1 MPKEQSG
8 SNKSK
13 SEQKKR
19 ERRAGE
25 KNIPI
30 IRVIAQSFAPSFES
44 LAKWLRNSPACEQPC
59 NFSLTCEILLFL
71 THASFHMLNKSLH
84 ACRLRLRTK
93 ANRCN
98 HGHST
103 SRISEVIDTQHHVS
117 LRYSKRSLCAVC
129 RRIFPGT
136 RSVRGG
142 KMRRAAKSPKRP
154 KIFSKIHQ
162 GQIGSRKTAFGR
174 QTPQL
179 DVRRQ
184 KKQ

>member
-1 MPKEQSG
+1 MS
-8 SNKSK
+8 
-13 SEQKKR
+13 KKR

-103 SRISEVIDTQHHVS
+103 SRISEVVDIQHHVS

-154 KIFSKIHQ
+154 KIFFQNSL
-162 GQIGSRKTAFGR
+162 GANRKQENRIWAPDTHHMRPRHRIPHKRVGR
-174 QTPQL
+174 
-179 DVRRQ
+179 
-184 KKQ
+184 K

>member
-1 MPKEQSG
+1 MRWKTLAE
-8 SNKSK
+8 
-13 SEQKKR
+13 
-19 ERRAGE
+19 
-25 KNIPI
+25 IYTMH
-30 IRVIAQSFAPSFES
+30 SFAP
-44 LAKWLRNSPACEQPC
+44 
-59 NFSLTCEILLFL
+59 FSWDPSGRI
-71 THASFHMLNKSLH
+71 NKSLH

-154 KIFSKIHQ
+154 KIFFQNSLGANRKQENRIWAPDTPIGCKTPEKTMKIR
-162 GQIGSRKTAFGR
+162 IKTR
-174 QTPQL
+174 NIN
-179 DVRRQ
+179 
-184 KKQ
+184 KQAEHSFLTENQVYNAITWNMF